1 MRRMSNSGPTWLRA
15 GFATLA
21 LLAMAKAFGQAAPAS
36 PTAPGYTLQPGDK
49 IEISVWGEEQLQ
61 REVMIRPDGKFSF
74 PLTGEVNAI
83 GRTVADV
90 QQEMTTKLVMYI
102 PEAVVTVSVTG
113 LAGNRVYVIG
123 QVSKPGTYD
132 MNPRINVLQAL
143 SLAGGTTPFA
153 ALNDIIIIRGNG
165 KDQRVLRFAY
175 DDIKRG
181 RNLEQNIELD
191 NGDVVIVP

>member
-1 MRRMSNSGPTWLRA
+1 MRSISSVPTWLLPA
-15 GFATLA
+15 FALLA
-21 LLAMAKAFGQAAPAS
+21 LLPMTLAFGQATTPS
-36 PTAPGYTLQPGDK
+36 YTLQPGDK
-49 IEISVWGEEQLQ
+49 IEVSVWGEEQLQ

-90 QQEMTTKLVMYI
+90 QQEMTTKLVMFI

-123 QVSKPGTYD
+123 QVAKPGTYD

-165 KDQRVLRFAY
+165 RDQRVLRFAY

-181 RNLEQNIELD
+181 RNLEQNIELN

>member
-1 MRRMSNSGPTWLRA
+1 MRQTRNTMPSWLSTA
-15 GFATLA
+15 FAMLA
-21 LLAMAKAFGQAAPAS
+21 LSHIALAFGQA
-36 PTAPGYTLQPGDK
+36 TAPSYTLQPGDK
-49 IEISVWGEEQLQ
+49 IEVSVWGEEQLQ

-90 QQEMTTKLVMYI
+90 QQEMTTKLVTYI

-123 QVSKPGTYD
+123 QVAKPGTYD

-165 KDQRVLRFAY
+165 RDQRVLRFAY

>member
-1 MRRMSNSGPTWLRA
+1 M
-15 GFATLA
+15 LA
-21 LLAMAKAFGQAAPAS
+21 LSHMALAFGQA
-36 PTAPGYTLQPGDK
+36 TAPSYTLQPGDK
-49 IEISVWGEEQLQ
+49 IEVSVWGEEQLQ

-90 QQEMTTKLVMYI
+90 QQEMTTKLVTYI

-123 QVSKPGTYD
+123 QVAKPGTYD

-165 KDQRVLRFAY
+165 RDQRVLRFAY

>member
-1 MRRMSNSGPTWLRA
+1 MRLISNTVPTWLFPA
-15 GFATLA
+15 FALLA
-21 LLAMAKAFGQAAPAS
+21 LLPMAVAFGQA
-36 PTAPGYTLQPGDK
+36 TTPGYTLQPGDK
-49 IEISVWGEEQLQ
+49 IELSVWGEEQLQ

-74 PLTGEVNAI
+74 PLIGEVNAI

-90 QQEMTTKLVMYI
+90 QQEMTTKLVTYI

-123 QVSKPGTYD
+123 QVAKPGTYE

-143 SLAGGTTPFA
+143 SLAGGTTAFA

-165 KDQRVLRFAY
+165 RDQRVLRFAY

-181 RNLEQNIELD
+181 RNLEQNIELA
-191 NGDVVIVP
+191 NGDVVVVP